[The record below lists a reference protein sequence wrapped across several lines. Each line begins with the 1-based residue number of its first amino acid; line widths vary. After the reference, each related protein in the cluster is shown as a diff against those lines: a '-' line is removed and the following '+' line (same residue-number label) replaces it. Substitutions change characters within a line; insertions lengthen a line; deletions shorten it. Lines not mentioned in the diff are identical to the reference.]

1 MRQHYF
7 IYKTNNLSHCHYS
20 TYLLKLELFK
30 MMAEQ
35 VELTLEERI
44 EELKSLS
51 GSEYAKRMKQKLK
64 PA

>member
-1 MRQHYF
+1 
-7 IYKTNNLSHCHYS
+7 
-20 TYLLKLELFK
+20 